1 MSWQTRNV
9 TIFAPSS
16 ITKTA
21 ATPTFRT
28 CPPSGM
34 PSDLIRQQRSG
45 MAAFFP
51 RVTQRGLMLAQY
63 LVYARTKR
71 WAWDG
76 LDRLHQ
82 VLMQRGDEIPDVLQK
97 HINEAYHG
105 LLTRPLNPNRS
116 PEFSPQ
122 DDRDFRIML
131 VIRDL
136 RKRRTREQA
145 IADVA
150 EATGAKEAKVESV
163 VRKMERFWSE
173 AVERATKRV
182 N

>member
-1 MSWQTRNV
+1 
-9 TIFAPSS
+9 
-16 ITKTA
+16 
-21 ATPTFRT
+21 
-28 CPPSGM
+28 
-34 PSDLIRQQRSG
+34 
-45 MAAFFP
+45 MAAFFLASLNADSCSHN
-51 RVTQRGLMLAQY
+51 TWSMRGLSAGLG
-63 LVYARTKR
+63 
-71 WAWDG
+71 DG
-76 LDRLHQ
+76 LDRLHK

-131 VIRDL
+131 VIREL
-136 RKRRTREQA
+136 RERRTREQA

-150 EATGAKEAKVESV
+150 EATRAKEGNVESV